1 MKILERIKQQKE
13 IEIAEAYRRTDLA
26 KVREEALAQPPC
38 RGFAKAIRGRRDA
51 SEPRRP
57 GRSPRTVS
65 VIAEVKKAS
74 PSVGLI
80 REDFD
85 PVAIA
90 GSYEAG
96 GAAAISCL
104 TDEKFFQGSLDY
116 LRAIRRAVALPI
128 LRKEF
133 IMDPMQ
139 VWEARQAGADAILLI
154 AGFAPWDRL
163 ATLRDAAH
171 EAGLDVLLE
180 IHAADEL
187 EDALALG
194 PDVLGVNNR
203 NLRTENFQTN
213 LATTFDLAGRVP
225 AKMTFISESG
235 IRTREDVERLAEA
248 GVDGILVGEHLMRE
262 DNPGWAIAEKLGITG
277 IE

>member
-1 MKILERIKQQKE
+1 MKILERIHQQKQLE
-13 IEIAEAYRRTDLA
+13 VAQAHQRLDMDQLRA
-26 KVREEALAQPPC
+26 EALAQPPC
-38 RGFAKAIRGRRDA
+38 RGFARAIRGARAADQ
-51 SEPRRP
+51 PRQP
-57 GRSPRTVS
+57 GRSPRNVS

-90 GSYEAG
+90 RSYETG

-104 TDEKFFQGSLDY
+104 TDEKFFQGSLAY
-116 LRAIRRAVALPI
+116 LRAIRGAVGLPI

-133 IMDPMQ
+133 IIDPLQ

-154 AGFAPWDRL
+154 AGFVPWVRL
-163 ATLRDAAH
+163 AELRDTAH

-180 IHAADEL
+180 IHHADEL
-187 EDALALG
+187 EDALALN

-203 NLRTENFQTN
+203 NLRTENFKTD
-213 LATTFDLAGRVP
+213 LATTFDLAERVP
-225 AKMTFISESG
+225 PTQTFISESG
-235 IRTREDVERLAEA
+235 IRTREDVERLAET
-248 GVDGILVGEHLMRE
+248 GIDGILVGEHLMRE
-262 DNPGWAIAEKLGITG
+262 ADPGRAIAAKLGITG
-277 IE
+277 EK